1 MTMTSAEKLRLWK
14 DHPAAM
20 VRDLFGVEPDLW
32 QVEALEAFPHH
43 PQQAFKAAKGCG
55 KSTCLAWLCWNFLL
69 TRPHAKVGAV
79 SITRDNLADGLW
91 AEMSKW
97 QQRAPVLARAFT
109 WQRDRIFCN
118 DAPSTWFMS
127 AKSYAKDASEDQQ
140 ANTLAGF
147 HADFVMFVLDEV
159 GGMSDAVMVAAEAA
173 RSGCVECHIV
183 AAGNPTHLSG
193 PLYRAATV
201 DRNKPWWVA
210 EITGDPDNPK
220 RSSRIPVD
228 WAAEQIA
235 RYGRDNPFVMV
246 NVLGEFPP
254 SSLNALIGPEEV
266 EQAMSRSCREED
278 IRTAPR
284 ILGVDVAQFGDDA
297 SCIVLRRGLQAFRPR
312 QERNLSSTDGAAVV
326 SAEWNRTDADA
337 VFIDSTGG
345 YGAGWIDRLRE
356 LGRAPI
362 GVQFAGRATESE
374 RYFNKRA
381 EMYLDVVEWIRRGGA
396 LWRSERLKAALTQT
410 TYSFK
415 GGRLL
420 LEPKEQVKNRLGYSP
435 DEADALALTFAADV
449 AAREL
454 PRQRGRPMQVEYDPF
469 ASITDAMDRAGGCI
483 VEYDPFKSGW

>member
-1 MTMTSAEKLRLWK
+1 M
-14 DHPAAM
+14 
-20 VRDLFGVEPDLW
+20 
-32 QVEALEAFPHH
+32 
-43 PQQAFKAAKGCG
+43 
-55 KSTCLAWLCWNFLL
+55 CWNFLL

-97 QQRAPVLARAFT
+97 QQRAPVLAQAFT

-127 AKSYAKDASEDQQ
+127 AKSYAKDASSEEQQ

-147 HADFVMFVLDEV
+147 HADYVMFVLDEV

-173 RSGCVECHIV
+173 RSGCIECHIV

-193 PLYRAATV
+193 PLVPGRHGRPRV
-201 DRNKPWWVA
+201 SPGGW
-210 EITGDPDNPK
+210 P
-220 RSSRIPVD
+220 RSPETPTTRSGARGYPLD
-228 WAAEQIA
+228 WAAGA
-235 RYGRDNPFVMV
+235 DRSGTGATTRSCMV

-266 EQAMSRSCREED
+266 EAGDGSRSWREED

-284 ILGVDVAQFGDDA
+284 VLGVDVAQFGDDA
-297 SCIVLRRGLQAFRPR
+297 SAIVLRRGLQALTPR

-326 SAEWNRTDADA
+326 AAEMRKHDPDA

-356 LGRAPI
+356 LGHATI
-362 GVQFAGRATESE
+362 GVNFSGKATEAE

-381 EMYLDVVEWIRRGGA
+381 EMYLD
-396 LWRSERLKAALTQT
+396 
-410 TYSFK
+410 
-415 GGRLL
+415 
-420 LEPKEQVKNRLGYSP
+420 
-435 DEADALALTFAADV
+435 
-449 AAREL
+449 
-454 PRQRGRPMQVEYDPF
+454 RGRVDPPRRRAVAV
-469 ASITDAMDRAGGCI
+469 ASA
-483 VEYDPFKSGW
+483 